1 MEGLQRTYSSRSV
14 YLSLLAVG
22 SALAVAVVVLLTAT
36 MRMSLRNEPLIN
48 AAHEIALET
57 AHANYWLTTPVQ
69 QDSEPSIRR
78 AREHIAE
85 AQWYALAMLQGGS
98 NENET
103 LTPAADP
110 EAIEIIRR
118 IQEALTGLEHA
129 IDNDSQA
136 LDRQVVTI
144 RRLAGRL
151 EKVATSDARYRRL
164 CSLLRLTRKWLSTW
178 LIVTKKGLSGKTLK
192 RCHNVSMSFHG
203 SPRMIIEVEDR
214 FCKVAQVLSQMLT
227 KVEHAA
233 AQGAPVHEVE
243 ESAFSDLL
251 EMGRQTVTAFIER
264 QREDVPRPKTIEHA
278 EKTLRR
284 LRGQRKRAYMSAFG
298 PTPFQ
303 RDVYA
308 TRETQRQ
315 EVVPLDA
322 KLGMPEGD
330 VSYLLQKWGGTKCA
344 KESYKESRASLQ
356 EFLGFAP
363 SVNCLED
370 MVSRAGEHTDAHFDE
385 QPPVDPETEEELLV
399 VTSDCKGVPMRKADA
414 PQSKRDEETPAVK
427 RKRLKK
433 GEKNGQKRMACVGG
447 VYSVARFRRTAE
459 DVIDE
464 ILRKEKQKQR
474 PKPQNKRLRAQLTRE
489 VDGQELNAK
498 DVIFDWLAKEVQ
510 QRDPHEGRTVIAIM
524 DGETKLRDLQELKIS
539 RAIGILDIWHV
550 TEYLWKLAY
559 CFHPEGSDEAEAFVE
574 TYLRKLLEG
583 KVRRVIGGVR
593 QMVTKADLPKHKRQK
608 ARRYLNYFAARC
620 DYMKYDEYLAAGY
633 PIGSGVVEGACRHLV
648 KDRMEQ
654 TGMRWRIAGAQA
666 VLNLRAIYLN
676 DDWDTFHADRIQA
689 EQRKLYPYKTR
700 LHATLNC
707 AT

>member
-1 MEGLQRTYSSRSV
+1 
-14 YLSLLAVG
+14 
-22 SALAVAVVVLLTAT
+22 
-36 MRMSLRNEPLIN
+36 
-48 AAHEIALET
+48 
-57 AHANYWLTTPVQ
+57 
-69 QDSEPSIRR
+69 
-78 AREHIAE
+78 
-85 AQWYALAMLQGGS
+85 
-98 NENET
+98 
-103 LTPAADP
+103 
-110 EAIEIIRR
+110 
-118 IQEALTGLEHA
+118 
-129 IDNDSQA
+129 
-136 LDRQVVTI
+136 
-144 RRLAGRL
+144 
-151 EKVATSDARYRRL
+151 
-164 CSLLRLTRKWLSTW
+164 
-178 LIVTKKGLSGKTLK
+178 
-192 RCHNVSMSFHG
+192 
-203 SPRMIIEVEDR
+203 MIIEVEDR

-330 VSYLLQKWGGTKCA
+330 VSYL
-344 KESYKESRASLQ
+344 
-356 EFLGFAP
+356 
-363 SVNCLED
+363 
-370 MVSRAGEHTDAHFDE
+370 
-385 QPPVDPETEEELLV
+385 
-399 VTSDCKGVPMRKADA
+399 
-414 PQSKRDEETPAVK
+414 
-427 RKRLKK
+427 
-433 GEKNGQKRMACVGG
+433 
-447 VYSVARFRRTAE
+447 
-459 DVIDE
+459 
-464 ILRKEKQKQR
+464 
-474 PKPQNKRLRAQLTRE
+474 
-489 VDGQELNAK
+489 
-498 DVIFDWLAKEVQ
+498 
-510 QRDPHEGRTVIAIM
+510 
-524 DGETKLRDLQELKIS
+524 
-539 RAIGILDIWHV
+539 
-550 TEYLWKLAY
+550 
-559 CFHPEGSDEAEAFVE
+559 
-574 TYLRKLLEG
+574 RKLLEG
-583 KVRRVIGGVR
+583 KVRRVIGGIR

-666 VLNLRAIYLN
+666 VLSLRAIYLN